1 MDVKKDGGKITE
13 PAFPNEAVL
22 SNDNRRFFTLKGEHK
37 RSWTAENQNEHI
49 GLCLKID
56 GGLIASTGQNK
67 CDAGLLLDDNRTF
80 LVEFKG
86 KDYEHAVEQL
96 KATKKYFE
104 DNYSK
109 FDLKFFA
116 RIVGKSFPKTSTTRQ
131 TAIRVLEKSF
141 GKNYKIFE
149 NHGKETI

>member
-22 SNDNRRFFTLKGEHK
+22 SNDNRRIFTLRGEHR
-37 RSWTAENQNEHI
+37 RSWTAENPGYHVGI
-49 GLCLKID
+49 CLKID
-56 GGLIASTGQNK
+56 GGLIKSTKQNK
-67 CDAGLLLDDNRTF
+67 CDGGLLLDDNRSF

-116 RIVGKSFPKTSTTRQ
+116 RIVGKSCPKASTARQ
-131 TAIRVLEKSF
+131 NAIRALVKSF

-149 NHGKETI
+149 NQGKETI